1 MDDSPRGC
9 SLVEVVIAISI
20 VAGSVAAV
28 AQLVALGA
36 RANRLARHT
45 TLAVVFAQQK
55 IEELVPDAAGLTA
68 SPPGALDRDV
78 DGFSD
83 VVDGAFTRRWS
94 IDPLPGGSAGAV
106 VLQVLVV
113 DSRNPAT
120 VRAHLTGARTRQGF

>member
-1 MDDSPRGC
+1 
-9 SLVEVVIAISI
+9 VEVLIAISI

-55 IEELVPDAAGLTA
+55 MEELMPDAAAGLTP

-94 IDPLPGGSAGAV
+94 VDPLPGGSAGAV
-106 VLQVLVV
+106 VLQVLVA
-113 DSRNPAT
+113 DARNPAT
-120 VRAHLTGARTRQGF
+120 VRAHLTSTRTRQGF